1 MISGVMKRK
10 NVTRTLI
17 IANGIEVT
25 KVDDSLS
32 SLDRINE
39 ITPFAKIRNNT
50 IEKK

>member
-1 MISGVMKRK
+1 MKRK

-17 IANGIEVT
+17 ITNGIEVT
-25 KVDDSLS
+25 KVDESFS

-39 ITPFAKIRNNT
+39 IAPFAKIRINP